1 MAMDKALDDHEVP
14 QAAEA
19 YAEAA
24 KAANLVY
31 VSDDGPGIT
40 RRRAGHG
47 FVYYDPGGNRITDPE
62 ERRRLAALAI
72 PPAYTNVWI
81 SPDPRGHIQATGRD
95 DRGRKQYRYHP
106 DWQAS
111 RDDRK
116 FGLLLP
122 FARALPTLREQV
134 DSDLRRHKPS
144 FEKAVAAVVLLLD
157 RLLIR
162 VGNEQYAS
170 ENDSYGL
177 TTLKSRHLRIEG
189 HHLKFRFRGKSG
201 KLWNLDH
208 ADRRIARA
216 IRSIQE
222 LPGQQLFQ
230 YVDDDGATH
239 AVRSS
244 DVNDYIRDAMHGSFT
259 SRQFRTWSATTLAA
273 VGLSAEPPAASKR
286 ARAQAIN
293 SVLDRVSHRLGN
305 TRAVCRRSY
314 VHPLVFETYETGKLA
329 EQLSA
334 APVLAD
340 LDPEHLGEH
349 EQTVLRWLAHI
360 AEGSGP

>member
-1 MAMDKALDDHEVP
+1 MDKAFDDNEVP
-14 QAAEA
+14 EEPDV
-19 YAEAA
+19 YVEAA

-31 VSDDGPGIT
+31 VSDDEPGIT
-40 RRRAGHG
+40 RRRAGRG
-47 FVYYDPGGNRITDPE
+47 FAYYDPAGNRITDPE
-62 ERRRLAALAI
+62 ERRRLAALAV
-72 PPAYTNVWI
+72 PPAYTDVWI

-106 DWQAS
+106 DWQAF

-122 FARALPTLREQV
+122 FARGLPALREQV
-134 DSDLRRHKPS
+134 DSDLRRHKPG
-144 FEKAVAAVVLLLD
+144 FEKAVAAVVFLLD

-162 VGNEQYAS
+162 VGNEQYAAN
-170 ENDSYGL
+170 NDSYGL

-189 HHLKFRFRGKSG
+189 EHLKFRFRGKSG

-222 LPGQQLFQ
+222 LPGQHLFQ
-230 YVDDDGATH
+230 YVDDVGATH

-244 DVNDYIRDAMHGSFT
+244 DVNDYIREATGRDFT
-259 SRQFRTWSATTLAA
+259 SRQFRTWSATTLCA
-273 VGLSAEPPAASKR
+273 VGLAAEPPAASKR
-286 ARAQAIN
+286 ARARTVN
-293 SVLDRVSHRLGN
+293 SVLDRVASRLGN

-314 VHPLVFETYETGKLA
+314 VHPLVFDSFEAGELA
-329 EQLSA
+329 GQLA
-334 APVLAD
+334 NAPVLAG
-340 LDPEHLGEH
+340 LDAERLGEH
-349 EQTVLRWLAHI
+349 ERMVLRWLAHI
-360 AEGSGP
+360 AGEEA